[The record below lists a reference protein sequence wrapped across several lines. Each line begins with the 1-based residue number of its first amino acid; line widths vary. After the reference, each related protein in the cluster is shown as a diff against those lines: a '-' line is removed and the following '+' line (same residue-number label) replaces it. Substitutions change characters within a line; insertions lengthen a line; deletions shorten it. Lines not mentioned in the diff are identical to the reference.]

1 MGHIN
6 VNHRIF
12 AGTCAP
18 TVEYKSFCLGVG
30 CASFIAFCSR
40 LPSLCVGVFPIVFVA
55 LSCPSVS
62 VGCFRWL
69 LSQACF
75 LARPA
80 AAAAADV
87 SCGCLVL
94 MLLGLGG
101 EPAVLLPAARVSLR
115 PSCLRA
121 AAVPL
126 CLQRWPVAVLL
137 GEQ

>member
-1 MGHIN
+1 VPQLWNIN
-6 VNHRIF
+6 
-12 AGTCAP
+12 
-18 TVEYKSFCLGVG
+18 
-30 CASFIAFCSR
+30 
-40 LPSLCVGVFPIVFVA
+40 PSALVLDVRRALLSALACHPCVWGVFPIVFVA

>member
-1 MGHIN
+1 VPQLWNIN
-6 VNHRIF
+6 
-12 AGTCAP
+12 
-18 TVEYKSFCLGVG
+18 
-30 CASFIAFCSR
+30 
-40 LPSLCVGVFPIVFVA
+40 PSALVLDVRRALLSALACHPCVCGGVFPIVFVA